1 MSLKRKTSRPWYSTY
16 KEAPEI
22 SNFTSIEIMAE
33 KNCESIS
40 GKHKT
45 DFGFVKPVIKLGI
58 FAFAIRFLYEQAVIY
73 AVQGNSQEIYDEP
86 LDWITIP
93 NMFSEDDISELMD
106 FVHEKRRFLTGK
118 EAFMEG
124 VQHIG
129 EGKKNYFFDSLHFSP
144 FVSNG
149 VYDRGTPVT

>member
-1 MSLKRKTSRPWYSTY
+1 MQFKAEIFKSYISKDEKFVSKNETSCKFR
-16 KEAPEI
+16 I
-22 SNFTSIEIMAE
+22 V
-33 KNCESIS
+33 
-40 GKHKT
+40 G
-45 DFGFVKPVIKLGI
+45 G
-58 FAFAIRFLYEQAVIY
+58 
-73 AVQGNSQEIYDEP
+73 SQEIYEEP

-129 EGKKNYFFDSLHFSP
+129 EGKIATFLF
-144 FVSNG
+144 
-149 VYDRGTPVT
+149 R